1 MLSRKCNKARYST
14 DPNGKLWADN
24 PDNFGRKMLQKMGWE
39 PGKGLGKNNS
49 GITAPIKASTQK
61 GKRGLG
67 LKSDFSL
74 GIRQIDD
81 YANLLRALN
90 KSNSSPDKTN
100 SIGVCLSTKSRRG
113 MKMIRAKDASK
124 YNEKDLSVV
133 LGYAKS
139 HVSEEKVSSSAS
151 INNSDAQFITI
162 TSSLST
168 SEYFEKAKKR
178 KHQRPGI
185 LKPLD
190 VISAVTRND
199 VPLVNQSGKLETS
212 DLRVNNC
219 DNQLATS
226 GEICENQQPEDSE
239 LPEKLSVEDEYI
251 NRKPKIVETI
261 NAGENIINSVF
272 IQSNLLSIPGYCHY

>member
-1 MLSRKCNKARYST
+1 MSARYST

-162 TSSLST
+162 TS
-168 SEYFEKAKKR
+168 
-178 KHQRPGI
+178 I

-239 LPEKLSVEDEYI
+239 LPEKLSVEDEC
-251 NRKPKIVETI
+251 NV
-261 NAGENIINSVF
+261 
-272 IQSNLLSIPGYCHY
+272 

>member
-1 MLSRKCNKARYST
+1 MPSRKCNKARYST

-24 PDNFGRKMLQKMGWE
+24 PDNFGRKMLEKMGWE
-39 PGKGLGKNNS
+39 PGKGLGKDNS
-49 GITAPIKASTQK
+49 GITAPIKASTHK

-74 GIRQIDD
+74 GIKQIDE
-81 YANLLRALN
+81 YASLLRALN
-90 KSNSSPDKTN
+90 KSNSNPDETN
-100 SIGVCLSTKSRRG
+100 SIGECLSTKSRRG
-113 MKMIRAKDASK
+113 IKTIRAKDASK
-124 YNEKDLSVV
+124 YNEEDLSVV
-133 LGYAKS
+133 LGYAKA

-168 SEYFEKAKKR
+168 SEYFEKAKRRKDKR
-178 KHQRPGI
+178 PSI
-185 LKPLD
+185 LDPLD
-190 VISAVTRND
+190 VISALPCND

-212 DLRVNNC
+212 DLRVNNR
-219 DNQLATS
+219 DNRPATS
-226 GEICENQQPEDSE
+226 GEICENQQSEDSE
-239 LPEKLSVEDEYI
+239 LPEKLPVEDECV